1 MQREKKVKSRKKSPL
16 DEIRD
21 ESEATMVDSAERPVE
36 SENAG
41 DTEDA
46 EDSEGVLEE
55 PLWDKETP
63 REEAAPPSKSA
74 DPLPQYLKEIRRT
87 PLLTFE
93 EEQELAK
100 RIAEGDEDARRK
112 MIEANLRLVVK
123 IGRRYLN
130 KGMELSDI
138 IEEGNIGL
146 IKAVEKFKYEKGFK
160 FNTYAFWWIRQA
172 IERALINQTRMIR
185 LPVYVVEIVNNFSRT
200 VQRLFQKLN
209 RDPTVEEI
217 AREMGVSEMQVR
229 DIFQLI
235 QKTYSLDAPVGDKS
249 DDTFKDIIKDERSA
263 TPEEQVDH
271 VLLHEQVREWLG
283 HLTDK
288 EREVIILRFGLGAED
303 PQTLEKIGQQFGM
316 TRERIRQIEAQAL
329 IKLRNLSRRK
339 QIDLDGML

>member
-1 MQREKKVKSRKKSPL
+1 MRDMEKVKSRKKVAVNELGEDPGVT
-16 DEIRD
+16 
-21 ESEATMVDSAERPVE
+21 AVDLPEDPQ
-36 SENAG
+36 
-41 DTEDA
+41 DA
-46 EDSEGVLEE
+46 EDMGASAPILEE
-55 PLWDKETP
+55 PLWDKPT
-63 REEAAPPSKSA
+63 REDSGAPARVA
-74 DPLPQYLKEIRRT
+74 DPLPQYLKEIRGT

-100 RIAEGDEDARRK
+100 QIAVGDEEARRK
-112 MIEANLRLVVK
+112 MIESNLRLVVK

-130 KGMELSDI
+130 KGMDLSDI

-185 LPVYVVEIVNNFSRT
+185 LPVYVVEIVNNFTRT
-200 VQRLFQKLN
+200 VQRLFQELN

-217 AREMGVSEMQVR
+217 AAEMRVTEIQVR

-249 DDTFKDIIKDERSA
+249 DDTFKDIIKDEVGAS
-263 TPEEQVDH
+263 PEELVDH
-271 VLLHEQVREWLG
+271 TLLHEQVRDWLG

-288 EREVIILRFGLGAED
+288 EREVIILRFGLGSEE
-303 PQTLEKIGQQFGM
+303 PQTLEKIGQRFGM

-329 IKLRNLSRRK
+329 VKLRNLSRRK